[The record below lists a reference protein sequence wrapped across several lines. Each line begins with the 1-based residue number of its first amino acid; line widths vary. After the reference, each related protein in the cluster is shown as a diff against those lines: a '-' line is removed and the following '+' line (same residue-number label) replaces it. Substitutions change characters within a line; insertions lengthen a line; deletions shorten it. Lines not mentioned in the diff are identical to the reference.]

1 MLKGCWL
8 CFTYTV
14 KFMENNN
21 SITKHLLNLSTVAS
35 KPSSNCSNC
44 SWSEYNFMFY
54 KFYNE
59 LVR

>member
-1 MLKGCWL
+1 
-8 CFTYTV
+8 
-14 KFMENNN
+14 MENNN
-21 SITKHLLNLSTVAS
+21 SITKHLLNLSNVAS
-35 KPSSNCSNC
+35 KPSSNCSNW